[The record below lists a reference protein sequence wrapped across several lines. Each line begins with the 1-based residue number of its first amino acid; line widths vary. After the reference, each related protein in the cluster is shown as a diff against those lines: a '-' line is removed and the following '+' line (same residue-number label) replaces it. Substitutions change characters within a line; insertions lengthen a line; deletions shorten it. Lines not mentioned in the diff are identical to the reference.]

1 MSTEVNEN
9 NIISSKTLI
18 RNSSPTKSNDRI
30 IKDNQMY
37 KMQII
42 NLNDKI
48 NEKIKNQIVDEL
60 FKEEEPKKMTVFKNP
75 QYSNNNNFNNQN
87 LKYKYIK
94 DEDIINRHINTRAVN
109 DIRDIQG
116 LLRRRNNN
124 LDDKELLREFKQD
137 RNPFS

>member
-48 NEKIKNQIVDEL
+48 NELNI
-60 FKEEEPKKMTVFKNP
+60 
-75 QYSNNNNFNNQN
+75 NFQN
-87 LKYKYIK
+87 EK
-94 DEDIINRHINTRAVN
+94 
-109 DIRDIQG
+109 
-116 LLRRRNNN
+116 NN
-124 LDDKELLREFKQD
+124 LEKKENELKEKNEKEIKQ
-137 RNPFS
+137 

>member
-1 MSTEVNEN
+1 
-9 NIISSKTLI
+9 
-18 RNSSPTKSNDRI
+18 
-30 IKDNQMY
+30 
-37 KMQII
+37 
-42 NLNDKI
+42 
-48 NEKIKNQIVDEL
+48 
-60 FKEEEPKKMTVFKNP
+60 MTVFKNP

>member
-1 MSTEVNEN
+1 
-9 NIISSKTLI
+9 
-18 RNSSPTKSNDRI
+18 
-30 IKDNQMY
+30 
-37 KMQII
+37 
-42 NLNDKI
+42 
-48 NEKIKNQIVDEL
+48 
-60 FKEEEPKKMTVFKNP
+60 MTVFKNP
-75 QYSNNNNFNNQN
+75 QYSNNNYLNNEN

>member
-42 NLNDKI
+42 NLNDK
-48 NEKIKNQIVDEL
+48 QIFHFLV
-60 FKEEEPKKMTVFKNP
+60 
-75 QYSNNNNFNNQN
+75 
-87 LKYKYIK
+87 
-94 DEDIINRHINTRAVN
+94 
-109 DIRDIQG
+109 
-116 LLRRRNNN
+116 
-124 LDDKELLREFKQD
+124 
-137 RNPFS
+137 